1 MIEIRSAES
10 MHASRSIRSY
20 SWCCM
25 TASSARCFSDPAWVR
40 SGPIPMWS
48 EQLLPPKQT
57 DPRLLMHRE
66 SFVPKNHPHE
76 KAVQIC
82 RGIGAECART
92 QKELA

>member
-1 MIEIRSAES
+1 
-10 MHASRSIRSY
+10 
-20 SWCCM
+20 
-25 TASSARCFSDPAWVR
+25 
-40 SGPIPMWS
+40 
-48 EQLLPPKQT
+48 
-57 DPRLLMHRE
+57 MHRE